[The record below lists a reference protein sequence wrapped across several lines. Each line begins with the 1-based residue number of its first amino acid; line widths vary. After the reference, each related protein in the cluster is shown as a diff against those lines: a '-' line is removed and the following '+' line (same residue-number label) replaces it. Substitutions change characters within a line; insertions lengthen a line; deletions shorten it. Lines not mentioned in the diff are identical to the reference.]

1 MGGMTAKHTDSEE
14 DHNTNELHNL
24 LSHSNESLEYN
35 TLQHGNAANIHTPQ
49 SPVTKLIDNNNY

>member
-1 MGGMTAKHTDSEE
+1 MQTHAEE

-35 TLQHGNAANIHTPQ
+35 TLQHGNAANIRTPQ